1 MDVKL
6 KITDNELLEQY
17 MPIDR
22 VVTSQY
28 SIFSLSDTE
37 FILTENMIEEIL
49 CQ

>member
-17 MPIDR
+17 IPIDR
-22 VVTSQY
+22 VVTAQFG
-28 SIFSLSDTE
+28 IFSLSDTE